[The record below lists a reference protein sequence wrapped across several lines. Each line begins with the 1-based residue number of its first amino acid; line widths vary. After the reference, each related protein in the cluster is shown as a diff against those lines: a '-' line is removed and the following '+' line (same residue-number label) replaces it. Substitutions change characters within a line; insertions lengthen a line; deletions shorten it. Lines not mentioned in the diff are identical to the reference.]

1 MSNLLTPRSVARG
14 RSRGRVPARALAAG
28 VAGALCVGMLAA
40 SPAASAPVPVE
51 IMAET
56 DAQRAQA
63 DCTAAILTDVTDVRG
78 NLTLPT
84 VGREW
89 GTTLAWTSSAP
100 SVISTSG
107 LVSRPAHGQPA
118 ANVTLTATATLNAAV
133 ETCTYDVTVTPLPE
147 EKVFER
153 YLFASFHG
161 GDDGGRN
168 GEQIWISASKGNDPF
183 NWYEVNYQEGTSV
196 SDPILQTVT
205 PPRGQTGLRD
215 PSLIRSADGDRFY
228 LLATDLKTYQDG
240 QSWSYRQSRGSR
252 NLVVYESDDLVNWS
266 EPRFVEVEDEHA
278 GNVWAPEAFYD
289 PNLGQ
294 YIVFWSSNLYP
305 DTDVANRNTSQIS
318 YNRVRMATTRD
329 FITFSEPKSWIN
341 LDRSTNRQGWGMIDS
356 TMIEADG
363 KIYRL
368 TKDENGFRVLLQSID
383 SYEDLYDTW
392 GAAETQP
399 YVTNRNPIT
408 PLTESPNAWTMV
420 GSPDGSS
427 KWQIP
432 GLSGGNLEGPL
443 VFKDN
448 VEDMYYVFIDY
459 ASGGGYVAWRSPSMD
474 LPPNQWEYLGQSW
487 CNTTGLSSNCTA
499 QSTTSPYWSLPV
511 SPRHGSVLPVT
522 LEEWERVMSAYN
534 SPVHVEASLV
544 TEDGD
549 EVAEDEWVNEV
560 PELEVTWTDFNDTG
574 LAPAWLRLVE
584 GHNGGPRTVS
594 PTTITTRITQGMTV
608 PVNAVEGTNW
618 AQLEYRDASL
628 GGDAVMLWTPD
639 IEYRLDTTAP
649 SVTATVD
656 GTTLTASAS
665 DPLPAGV
672 AENSGLASCQYRV
685 EDGAWADC
693 ATVTL
698 PSSVTDRTVTVRAT
712 DNAGNETTE
721 TVTVEGSGLDVSAEV
736 TTRCVVGRTVLAV
749 RVANDD
755 DVPVNAVVTS
765 DFGSK
770 SLTGVASGRAVAQA
784 FTTRATGIPAGEV
797 EVAVTA
803 TVDGEQVT
811 QTVVA
816 EYAASSCGAAT

>member
-1 MSNLLTPRSVARG
+1 MSTLSTPPSSRRG
-14 RSRGRVPARALAAG
+14 RSRSRASARLLAAG
-28 VAGALCVGMLAA
+28 IAGALSVGMLAA
-40 SPAASAPVPVE
+40 SPAVAQLPVQVA
-51 IMAET
+51 AEPT
-56 DAQRAQA
+56 DAERAQTE
-63 DCTAAILTDVTDVRG
+63 CTSAIQADVTDVRG

-89 GTTLAWTSSAP
+89 GSTLSWASSAP
-100 SVISTSG
+100 DVIATSG
-107 LVSRPAHGQPA
+107 VVTRPANGAAA
-118 ANVTLTATATLNAAV
+118 ANVTLTATATLNGAV
-133 ETCTYDVTVTPLPE
+133 ATCEYDVTVTPMPE
-147 EKVFER
+147 EQIYER

-168 GEQIWISASKGNDPF
+168 GEQIWLSASKGNDPF
-183 NWYEVNYQEGTSV
+183 NWYETNYDEGTSV
-196 SDPILQTVT
+196 SDPILQNVT
-205 PPRGQTGLRD
+205 PPRGTTGLRD

-318 YNRVRMATTRD
+318 YNRVRIAMTRD
-329 FITFSEPKSWIN
+329 FVTFTEPTSWIN
-341 LDRSTNRQGWGMIDS
+341 LDRSTGRQGWGMIDS

-383 SYEDLYDTW
+383 SWEDLYDTW
-392 GAAETQP
+392 GPEDTQP
-399 YVTNRNPIT
+399 YVVNRNPIT
-408 PLTESPNAWTMV
+408 PLTENPNGWTMV
-420 GSPDGSS
+420 GNPNGSS

-432 GLSGGNLEGPL
+432 GLNGGNLEGPL

-459 ASGGGYVAWRSPSMD
+459 ASGGGYVAWRSDSMEK
-474 LPPNQWEYLGQSW
+474 PPNEWEYLGQSW

-522 LEEWERVMSAYN
+522 LEEWETVMSHYN
-534 SPVHVEASLV
+534 SPVHVEASIV
-544 TEDGD
+544 TQDGD
-549 EVAEDEWVNEV
+549 AVDEDTWVNEV
-560 PELEVTWTDFNDTG
+560 PELKVDWTDFNGTG

-594 PTTITTRITQGMTV
+594 PDVIRSGITQGMTL

-628 GGDAVMLWTPD
+628 GGDAVMLWTTD
-639 IEYRLDTTAP
+639 VAYKLDTTAP
-649 SVTATVD
+649 TVD
-656 GTTLTASAS
+656 ASVDGSVLTVSAT
-665 DPLPAGV
+665 DPLPAGA
-672 AENSGLASCQYRV
+672 AENSGLASCEYRV

-693 ATVTL
+693 APTVTL
-698 PSSVTDRTVTVRAT
+698 PASATDRTVTVVAT
-712 DNAGNETTE
+712 DRAGNETTVT
-721 TVTVEGSGLDVSAEV
+721 TVVEGTGLDVTADV
-736 TTRCVVGRTVLAV
+736 AMRCVVGKAVLTVRLG
-749 RVANDD
+749 NESE
-755 DVPVNAVVTS
+755 VPVDVELSSA
-765 DFGSK
+765 FGTRSF
-770 SLTGVASGRAVAQA
+770 TAIGAGRDATHA
-784 FTTRATGIPAGEV
+784 FTTRAVSYPAGELELTV
-797 EVAVTA
+797 SAM
-803 TVDGEQVT
+803 VDGERVT
-811 QTVVA
+811 QTLT
-816 EYAASSCGAAT
+816 EDYPAANCRR